1 MQVSGEL
8 RADEVGRTCPFAPGD
23 ELHAVVVAAVLG
35 RQRGGFQ
42 REHGAD
48 AIASSGFVDLQ
59 LLLWAAG
66 VLPAEVAP
74 RCGIVDVCGA
84 VGHFSWVKAGAAGKV
99 VGHFAHVFLE
109 ELTLAVHPTLA
120 TVCI

>member
-8 RADEVGRTCPFAPGD
+8 RADEIGRTCPFASGD
-23 ELHAVVVAAVLG
+23 ELHAVVVAAMLG

-59 LLLWAAG
+59 PLLRPAG
-66 VLPAEVAP
+66 VLPAEVAL

-84 VGHFSWVKAGAAGKV
+84 VGHLGWVKAGAAG
-99 VGHFAHVFLE
+99 
-109 ELTLAVHPTLA
+109 
-120 TVCI
+120 